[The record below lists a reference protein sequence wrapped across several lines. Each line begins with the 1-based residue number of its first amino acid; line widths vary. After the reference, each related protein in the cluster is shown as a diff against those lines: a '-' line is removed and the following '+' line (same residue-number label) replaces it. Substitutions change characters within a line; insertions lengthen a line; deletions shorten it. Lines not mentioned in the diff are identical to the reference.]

1 MAAGTEL
8 SRAGF
13 EGPVIKA
20 EDDRYGFSAIADG
33 LARSICELDENI
45 STVIGIEGKWG
56 SGKTSLLNLLTA
68 RLRQKAPAAT
78 EIVPFSPWLIS
89 PDESPVTSLLLTI
102 AGRLAKYETAA
113 QADIRNVTT
122 VTGTLVNYAQ
132 QTSRRLAPVAR
143 LAGKLGVP
151 GLGIAA
157 DVMETLGETDLQQ
170 RQKTAAELRAELEN
184 KITGL
189 GISFI
194 IVIDD
199 LDRLE
204 PAQAVEILRMV
215 RSVADFSRFRYVMCY
230 DREVLAHAVEH
241 GLGVPDGR
249 LYLQKIIPLS
259 FALPRPES
267 FTLRRQFRE
276 SALLIWREVS
286 GREPDAHSERLLA
299 LFVEVYGE
307 RLSTPREVNH
317 ALNAIRFRYHGLRDY
332 VYFPDL
338 CLLQLINTVNPE
350 FAAWTEDY
358 LTAWSVVV
366 SRDGSVGEEETK
378 VLTDRLFTALEKFG
392 ASRAASPWELLTWLP
407 GITGFDRE
415 HLRMFESQRPAEAE
429 QATNQRRLGSSTYW
443 RYYFSFSAPQNVM
456 SDADIQQIIE
466 LAASD
471 YSALEARLLDSVTDN
486 GISSR
491 TWFEHILT
499 RLTPGL
505 TENSGYM
512 VQRNL
517 LTFFFRCSDRIL
529 PFYRER
535 NLFFRQEDIGIDSL
549 VTQLI
554 QQLMSGRRRE
564 TVRFISRLF
573 RKAEAFA
580 WAALYLRDFLRK
592 HSAQGTNKTEP
603 FTAEEAEQLR
613 LALTT
618 RLKET
623 RIRKELSQVPYLS
636 IFLSAWAELAGD
648 EVVREWACEISLTDR
663 AFLQML
669 LNLRTPVSSSNRGQY
684 LKLNLDHVSRF
695 LGVPVRE
702 RLRDIK
708 AQQIPALSGMTA
720 AIEDAIR
727 MNEEH

>member
-1 MAAGTEL
+1 M
-8 SRAGF
+8 
-13 EGPVIKA
+13 
-20 EDDRYGFSAIADG
+20 
-33 LARSICELDENI
+33 
-45 STVIGIEGKWG
+45 
-56 SGKTSLLNLLTA
+56 
-68 RLRQKAPAAT
+68 
-78 EIVPFSPWLIS
+78 PFSPWLIS

-102 AGRLAKYETAA
+102 AGRLAQYETAA

-151 GLGIAA
+151 GFEIAA

-170 RQKTAAELRAELEN
+170 RQRTAAELRAELEN
-184 KITGL
+184 KITAL

-230 DREVLAHAVEH
+230 DREVLAHAVER
-241 GLGVPDGR
+241 GLDVPDGR

-286 GREPDAHSERLLA
+286 GREPDAYSERLLA
-299 LFVEVYGE
+299 QFVEVYGE
-307 RLSTPREVNH
+307 RLSTPREVNQ

-366 SRDGSVGEEETK
+366 SRDGLVGEEETK

-392 ASRAASPWELLTWLP
+392 ASRAASPWELVTWLP
-407 GITGFDRE
+407 DITGFDKE
-415 HLRMFESQRPAEAE
+415 HLRMFESQRQAEAE

-471 YSALEARLLDSVTDN
+471 YAALEARLLNSVTDN

-499 RLTPGL
+499 RFTPGV
-505 TENSGYM
+505 TEKAGSV

-517 LTFFFRCSDRIL
+517 LTFFFRCSDRIM

-535 NLFFRQEDIGIDSL
+535 NLFYRQEDIGIDPL

-554 QQLMSGRRRE
+554 QQLLSDRRRE
-564 TVRFISRLF
+564 TIRFISRLF
-573 RKAEAFA
+573 RKAEAFV
-580 WAALYLRDFLRK
+580 WAAIYLRAFLPKR
-592 HSAQGTNKTEP
+592 SAQSKNQTEL
-603 FTAEEAEQLR
+603 FTVEETEQLR
-613 LALTT
+613 LALTA
-618 RLKET
+618 RLNEKGL
-623 RIRKELSQVPYLS
+623 RKKLQHVPYLS
-636 IFLSAWAELAGD
+636 ILLSAWTELAGD
-648 EVVREWACEISLTDR
+648 EVVREWGR
-663 AFLQML
+663 ATSQNNRDFLQML

-684 LKLNLDHVSRF
+684 LKLNLDHVNRV
-695 LGVPVRE
+695 LGIPARE
-702 RLRDIK
+702 KFRELK
-708 AQQIPALSGMTA
+708 MKQIPALSGMTA
-720 AIEDAIR
+720 EIEDAIR

>member
-13 EGPVIKA
+13 EGPVIKV
-20 EDDRYGFSAIADG
+20 EDDRYGFAAIADG

-56 SGKTSLLNLLTA
+56 SGKTSLLNLLTDQ
-68 RLRQKAPAAT
+68 LRQQVPAAT

-89 PDESPVTSLLLTI
+89 PDESPVTSLLLTL
-102 AGRLAKYETAA
+102 AGRLAKYDTAA
-113 QADIRNVTT
+113 QKDVRNVSTL
-122 VTGTLVNYAQ
+122 TGTLVNYAQ
-132 QTSRRLAPVAR
+132 QTSRKLAPVAR

-151 GLGIAA
+151 GLEMAS
-157 DVMETLGETDLQQ
+157 DVMTALAETDLQQ
-170 RQKTAAELRAELEN
+170 RQKTAAELRAELEK
-184 KITGL
+184 KITAL

-230 DREVLAHAVEH
+230 DREVLAHAVER

-267 FTLRRQFRE
+267 FTLRREFRE
-276 SALLIWREVS
+276 RALLLWREVS
-286 GREPDAHSERLLA
+286 GREPDAYSEQLLEH
-299 LFVEVYGE
+299 FVEVYGE
-307 RLSTPREVNH
+307 RLSTPREVNQ

-338 CLLQLINTVNPE
+338 CLLQLFNTVNPE
-350 FAAWTEDY
+350 FASWTEDY

-366 SRDGSVGEEETK
+366 SRDGVVGEEETK

-407 GITGFDRE
+407 GINGFDRE

-429 QATNQRRLGSSTYW
+429 QATNQRRLGSSIYW

-466 LAASD
+466 LAASNYD
-471 YSALEARLLDSVTDN
+471 ALEARLMDSVTDN

-499 RLTPGL
+499 RLTPGV
-505 TENSGYM
+505 TEKAGSV

-517 LTFFFRCSDRIL
+517 LTFFFSCSDRIL
-529 PFYRER
+529 PFYHKRDI
-535 NLFFRQEDIGIDSL
+535 FFRQEKTGIDSL
-549 VTQLI
+549 VTRLI
-554 QQLMSGRRRE
+554 QQLLSVRRRE
-564 TVRFISRLF
+564 TMRFISRLF
-573 RKAEAFA
+573 RKAEAYV
-580 WAALYLRDFLRK
+580 WAAIYLRDFLPQR
-592 HSAQGTNKTEP
+592 SAQRMNKTQL
-603 FTAEEAEQLR
+603 FTPEETEQLR
-613 LALTT
+613 LALTK
-618 RLKET
+618 RLKEK
-623 RIRKELSQVPYLS
+623 RIRKKLSQVPDLS

-648 EVVREWACEISLTDR
+648 EVVTEWASEISLTDR
-663 AFLQML
+663 DFLQML

-684 LKLNLDHVSRF
+684 LKLNLDHVNHF

-702 RLRDIK
+702 RLHDIK
-708 AQQIPALSGMTA
+708 AKQTPALSGMTA
-720 AIEDAIR
+720 EIEDAIR